1 MATAVQSP
9 NQKQWEKL
17 FAEQGLYA
25 PTLATTTAAER
36 SALLKQ
42 IQNYLATHEQ
52 AVVQA
57 LQADFQKP
65 EVETLLSELGVVF
78 SHIRHIR
85 SQLKNWMRP
94 KAVRTPL
101 SLIGTDSYIH
111 YEPKGQVLI
120 IAPWNYPLNLA
131 LVPAVY
137 AIAAGCTVLLK
148 PSEFTPHTTAFLK
161 QMAEAIFPSKTFAIV
176 EGEGDTAAALTA
188 MPFDHIFFTG
198 SPQVGKLVMQAASKN
213 LTSVTLELGGKS
225 PTIIDESAK
234 IGSSAART
242 AWGKFF
248 NAGQTCIAP
257 DYLLVKA
264 GKEAEFAAAMGKY
277 VNRAF
282 GDKPQNSDSLARI
295 INDRHFKRLQHLL
308 EDALAKGAKIIFGG
322 QHDAKTRYFAP
333 TLLGQVTDD
342 MLLMQEEIFGP
353 ILPMR
358 SFQTLQEAVEIVNSR
373 PKALTLYICSEKQS
387 NINYIVRNTR
397 AGGTL
402 INEFLLG
409 YANPH
414 LPFGGVNNSGIGKSL
429 GHQGFVEF
437 SNERGIIHRRFLDL
451 SMAYPPYT
459 NKVKNL
465 VKQIYKWM

>member
-1 MATAVQSP
+1 MAITVQAP
-9 NQKQWEKL
+9 DQTQLEQL
-17 FAEQGLYA
+17 FAEQKQYA
-25 PTLATTTAAER
+25 PTAAVSSASER
-36 SALLKQ
+36 SAQLKR
-42 IQNYLATHEQ
+42 ILDYLSAHEQ
-52 AVVQA
+52 AVVAA
-57 LQADFQKP
+57 LLADFQKP

-78 SHIRHIR
+78 NQIRHIR
-85 SQLKNWMRP
+85 SQLKSWMRP
-94 KAVRTPL
+94 KAVCTPL

-111 YEPKGQVLI
+111 YEPKGQVLV

-131 LVPAVY
+131 LVPTVY
-137 AIAAGCTVLLK
+137 ALAAGCTVILK

-161 QMAEAIFPSKTFAIV
+161 QMGEALFPKAAFAVV

-225 PTIIDESAK
+225 PTIIDETAK
-234 IGSSAART
+234 IDSSAART

-264 GKEAEFAAAMGKY
+264 GKEAAFAAALKKY
-277 VNRAF
+277 VDRAF
-282 GDKPQNSDSLARI
+282 GENPQDSDSLARI
-295 INDRHFKRLQHLL
+295 INDRHFSRLQHLL
-308 EDALAKGAKIIFGG
+308 EDALEKGASLLLGG
-322 QHDAKTRYFAP
+322 QHDASSRYFAP
-333 TLLGQVTDD
+333 TLLSNITDE

-353 ILPMR
+353 LLPMR
-358 SFQTLQEAVEIVNSR
+358 SYQTLEEAVAIVNSR
-373 PKALTLYICSEKQS
+373 PKPLTLYICSEKQE
-387 NINYIVRNTR
+387 NINYLVRHTR

-459 NKVKNL
+459 DKVKKL
-465 VKQIYKWM
+465 VKRIYKWM